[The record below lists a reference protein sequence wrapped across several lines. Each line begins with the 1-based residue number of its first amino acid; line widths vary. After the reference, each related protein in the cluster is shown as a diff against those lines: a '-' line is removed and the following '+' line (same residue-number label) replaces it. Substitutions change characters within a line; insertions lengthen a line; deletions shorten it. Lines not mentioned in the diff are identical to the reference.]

1 MRSPSGSSA
10 FHRIYQWLL
19 LRTQPGSAMGEPYLS
34 PPDDVGASASRRG
47 PQETETGAFLL
58 RIGKLSVAGTIGGLA
73 ECMAAYPLDTVKTRM
88 QTSEA
93 ASSGGAFRC
102 FSTAIREDGALA
114 LYRGMSSRVVA
125 SMLAASV
132 LFGAN
137 GTLKEVFGADSS
149 QPLSGRF
156 MLAAMGT
163 GVLEAIAYCPL
174 ELVKTRMQV
183 LRGSPAGVTVWTT
196 GAQIYRHHGIFKG
209 SYKGFSSMLLKEGL
223 GNTVYFG
230 SYELCKQALGG
241 RSTGGAVGSGGGGAP
256 GDERQQQHQEQAGIG
271 PIVAA
276 GGCAGV
282 LYTVATHPIDTVKSL
297 VQTDS
302 IKAPRYRGFLDGWR
316 QALAQGRRRHGVGR
330 GDGAGAVG
338 GVKAFL
344 GLYRGLSP
352 AIARAF
358 LGNSALFVTYES
370 VLDVLGR

>member
-1 MRSPSGSSA
+1 
-10 FHRIYQWLL
+10 
-19 LRTQPGSAMGEPYLS
+19 
-34 PPDDVGASASRRG
+34 
-47 PQETETGAFLL
+47 
-58 RIGKLSVAGTIGGLA
+58 
-73 ECMAAYPLDTVKTRM
+73 MAAYPLDTVKTRM

-93 ASSGGAFRC
+93 ASSGGAFQC

-196 GAQIYRHHGIFKG
+196 GVQIYRHHGIFKASKQHG

-230 SYELCKQALGG
+230 SYELFKQAFGR
-241 RSTGGAVGSGGGGAP
+241 RSTGGAVRSGGGGGAH
-256 GDERQQQHQEQAGIG
+256 GDERQQQEQEQAGIG

-316 QALAQGRRRHGVGR
+316 QALAQGRRRRGARRGEGVG
-330 GDGAGAVG
+330 GGAGG
-338 GVKAFL
+338 GLKAFL

>member
-1 MRSPSGSSA
+1 MS
-10 FHRIYQWLL
+10 
-19 LRTQPGSAMGEPYLS
+19 EPYLS
-34 PPDDVGASASRRG
+34 PPEDVGASASRRG

-93 ASSGGAFRC
+93 ASSGGAIRC
-102 FSTAIREDGALA
+102 FSNAVTEDGALA

-196 GAQIYRHHGIFKG
+196 GVEIYRHHGLFKG

-241 RSTGGAVGSGGGGAP
+241 RSTGGAVRGGGGGGAP
-256 GDERQQQHQEQAGIG
+256 EDERQQQEQARLG

-316 QALAQGRRRHGVGR
+316 QALAQGRRRDR
-330 GDGAGAVG
+330 GGAGGG